1 MRLIQSFGFFKKM
14 QINLKKLLTNAVRRC
29 KILPMQ
35 SSIQQIKKV
44 LNMTNVNYTPEM
56 IAVLTAAAP
65 IDYAKAQE
73 LGLQLDRGV
82 RSIIAKCKREGIEY
96 ISKPAPA
103 KKKAAP
109 SKADMVAA
117 ICAAVDTDSL
127 DGLEK
132 ATGSALNKLLSS
144 LA

>member
-1 MRLIQSFGFFKKM
+1 
-14 QINLKKLLTNAVRRC
+14 
-29 KILPMQ
+29 
-35 SSIQQIKKV
+35 
-44 LNMTNVNYTPEM
+44 MTTSTVNYTPEM

-65 IDYAKAQE
+65 INYEKAQA
-73 LGLQLDRGV
+73 LAVQLDRGV

-103 KKKAAP
+103 KKKAAIT
-109 SKADMVAA
+109 KTDMVAA
-117 ICAAVDTDSL
+117 IMAATGADNL

-132 ATGSALNKLLSS
+132 ATGQALNNLLSS

>member
-1 MRLIQSFGFFKKM
+1 
-14 QINLKKLLTNAVRRC
+14 
-29 KILPMQ
+29 
-35 SSIQQIKKV
+35 
-44 LNMTNVNYTPEM
+44 MTTPNYTPEM
-56 IAVLTAAAP
+56 VDTLRASAP
-65 IDYAKAQE
+65 LDFDKAQALAKTLDRNVRSVIAKA
-73 LGLQLDRGV
+73 
-82 RSIIAKCKREGIEY
+82 KREGIEY

>member
-1 MRLIQSFGFFKKM
+1 M
-14 QINLKKLLTNAVRRC
+14 TNAT
-29 KILPMQ
+29 I
-35 SSIQQIKKV
+35 
-44 LNMTNVNYTPEM
+44 NYTPEM

-65 IDYAKAQE
+65 INHEKAQA
-73 LGLQLDRGV
+73 LAVQLDRGV

-109 SKADMVAA
+109 SKADLVAA
-117 ICAAVDTDSL
+117 ICSATGADNL

-132 ATGSALNKLLSS
+132 ATGQALNNLLSS

>member
-1 MRLIQSFGFFKKM
+1 MRFICCTLHDFNVIINFKLNNTKGY
-14 QINLKKLLTNAVRRC
+14 K
-29 KILPMQ
+29 
-35 SSIQQIKKV
+35 
-44 LNMTNVNYTPEM
+44 NMTTSTVNYTPEM

-65 IDYAKAQE
+65 INHEKAQA
-73 LGLQLDRGV
+73 LAVQLDRGV

-109 SKADMVAA
+109 TKVDMVAA
-117 ICAAVDTDSL
+117 IMAATGADNL

-132 ATGSALNKLLSS
+132 ATGSALNNLLSS

>member
-1 MRLIQSFGFFKKM
+1 MRFICCTLYDFNVIINFKLNNTKGY
-14 QINLKKLLTNAVRRC
+14 K
-29 KILPMQ
+29 
-35 SSIQQIKKV
+35 
-44 LNMTNVNYTPEM
+44 NMTTSTVNYTPEM

-65 IDYAKAQE
+65 INHEKAQA
-73 LGLQLDRGV
+73 LAVQLDRGV

-109 SKADMVAA
+109 TKGDMVAA
-117 ICAAVDTDSL
+117 IMLATGADNL

-132 ATGSALNKLLSS
+132 ATGQALNNLLAS